1 MTKKNGFVNFLNRD
15 NILVNA
21 DTDSYNAYLKGR
33 VERAANKSK
42 LDQINNIN
50 KDIEELKTRFSR
62 LEELLI
68 QVLEKN
74 K

>member
-1 MTKKNGFVNFLNRD
+1 MTKKSGFVNFLNRD